1 MKAFLSS
8 VCVICLVILSLF
20 ILEGACFRLVED
32 YAQKRLELAW
42 GQAGSRQFHPILKK
56 LPLDH
61 YVLPPR
67 ASDLTSSRI
76 PLENDYAAKVMSFG
90 RPIRD
95 RLKEQVETDINPLE
109 DFEIKDLNGVE
120 SVLLPGLQKPA
131 TLNDVRRK
139 LARRIDDPLE
149 FAKGLVIR
157 VVQTDENHILQD
169 EFNRLTSVFKLL
181 LENGFACTVMPST
194 SGSQL
199 LGKSKRLRSENPMIA
214 DNLYLWGDGLAADFI
229 LETTT
234 ENPSIFKSIVVS
246 KPHSIGEAP
255 MIKGMP
261 WMLFGISPD
270 LQEERQLSNLLTW
283 IDRGRDADRLYPSRL
298 GGLMKFTSQGD
309 EFGSFAAVYFL
320 QVLKYVESIGANWP
334 TPTPLLK
341 GMATEQERSLSNG
354 NPLQTSRDSK
364 KGFDLLNVERK
375 IEQIQKSE
383 NANPSITDTF
393 DCEIVRVYRET
404 HTDDLNLRR
413 VSNRDLVLKLGM
425 SFEQMG
431 EEVLESMGE
440 KDPLFL
446 RFYKSLREV
455 RSSPLN

>member
-1 MKAFLSS
+1 
-8 VCVICLVILSLF
+8 
-20 ILEGACFRLVED
+20 
-32 YAQKRLELAW
+32 
-42 GQAGSRQFHPILKK
+42 
-56 LPLDH
+56 
-61 YVLPPR
+61 
-67 ASDLTSSRI
+67 
-76 PLENDYAAKVMSFG
+76 
-90 RPIRD
+90 
-95 RLKEQVETDINPLE
+95 
-109 DFEIKDLNGVE
+109 
-120 SVLLPGLQKPA
+120 
-131 TLNDVRRK
+131 
-139 LARRIDDPLE
+139 
-149 FAKGLVIR
+149 
-157 VVQTDENHILQD
+157 
-169 EFNRLTSVFKLL
+169 
-181 LENGFACTVMPST
+181 
-194 SGSQL
+194 
-199 LGKSKRLRSENPMIA
+199 
-214 DNLYLWGDGLAADFI
+214 
-229 LETTT
+229 
-234 ENPSIFKSIVVS
+234 
-246 KPHSIGEAP
+246 